1 MSDRVTVYDE
11 QGIKLVLGPN
21 DHLATGG
28 EGAVY
33 ARKDSVYKVYLDP
46 AKARRA
52 RLAEKVALLKQLTH
66 PGIAAPNGALLDK
79 DGQFVGL
86 TLPRVPGEALCKLFT
101 NSWRDANQFGEA
113 QTLAVTQ
120 RMHDIVRYAHSQQ
133 ALLVDGNELNW
144 LVEGSRPT
152 VIDVDSW
159 QLPGFAATAIMPSIR
174 DPLASQGFTAG
185 SDWYAWAIVTF
196 QLWTGLHPF
205 KGTHPAF
212 ARNAMEARMQA
223 QVSIFD
229 PQVRVPPAA
238 RPVDGIPAGLR
249 QWYRDVFQ
257 SAHRAPPPSNFAGGP
272 AAQTAP
278 RLRVR
283 QALNASVKQERLGHA
298 GEKVLAAFNGFAL
311 ARSSSGLL
319 VWDALRK
326 APLDWI
332 DNPTCQAVL
341 GRKAAILRLAQAEVL
356 VRLEEG
362 VGLQAQLRNEPA
374 GPVLPT
380 RAHGLWQSGNRLFAL
395 VEGVAN
401 GLVEVNVAM
410 LGGRALVSV
419 DKQWPVSTLATEF
432 YRGCFVQD
440 CLGAPFV
447 GVLEGSGVVQ
457 AKAPALRGYRV
468 IDVMVEGISMAVTQR
483 SEFSSVVRREGL
495 NGLIEAMRAKLPPSS
510 SS

>member
-1 MSDRVTVYDE
+1 
-11 QGIKLVLGPN
+11 
-21 DHLATGG
+21 
-28 EGAVY
+28 
-33 ARKDSVYKVYLDP
+33 
-46 AKARRA
+46 
-52 RLAEKVALLKQLTH
+52 
-66 PGIAAPNGALLDK
+66 
-79 DGQFVGL
+79 
-86 TLPRVPGEALCKLFT
+86 
-101 NSWRDANQFGEA
+101 
-113 QTLAVTQ
+113 
-120 RMHDIVRYAHSQQ
+120 
-133 ALLVDGNELNW
+133 
-144 LVEGSRPT
+144 
-152 VIDVDSW
+152 
-159 QLPGFAATAIMPSIR
+159 
-174 DPLASQGFTAG
+174 
-185 SDWYAWAIVTF
+185 
-196 QLWTGLHPF
+196 
-205 KGTHPAF
+205 
-212 ARNAMEARMQA
+212 MQA

-298 GEKVLAAFNGFAL
+298 GENVLAAFNGFAL

-468 IDVMVEGISMAVTQR
+468 IDALGLDSANVWVVAVRKADGQTCRLRFAYDAGAGFVLAEEEVVQDPDLDGAVLLTGVG
-483 SEFSSVVRREGL
+483 VVRLGDNLRVSKGPHAKEIASVGL
-495 NGLIEAMRAKLPPSS
+495 DAHARLFSLGAALGLVEDGEVSKLSLG
-510 SS
+510 